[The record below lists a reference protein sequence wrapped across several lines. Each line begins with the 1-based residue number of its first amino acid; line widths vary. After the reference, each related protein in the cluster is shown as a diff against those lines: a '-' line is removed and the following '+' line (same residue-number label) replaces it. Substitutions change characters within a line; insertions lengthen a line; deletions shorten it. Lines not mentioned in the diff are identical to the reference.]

1 MNNMFKILNT
11 YLFNKR
17 ALRYLSVTPRER
29 RFVNYDKAKNI
40 LLLFES
46 DYAEKNQH
54 IHRVIKQMRQDGKKV
69 SAWGFID
76 KKQVETAIFPEFRI
90 LHHKQTDFFHRP
102 LQSYINELQ
111 HSPFDLV
118 IDLTV
123 NPVVPLQYLALY
135 AISSFKTGIRKSK
148 LPIYDF
154 VLDLENVAAKNESSD
169 EMVTAVD
176 ETYLYNQIIF
186 YIKRIQTTD

>member
-1 MNNMFKILNT
+1 MFKILNT
-11 YLFNKR
+11 YLFNQR
-17 ALRYLSVTPRER
+17 AQKYLSVTPRER

-76 KKQVETAIFPEFRI
+76 KKHVETAIFPDFRI
-90 LHHKQTDFFHRP
+90 LHHKQTDIFHKP
-102 LQSYINELQ
+102 LESFINELQ
-111 HSPFDLV
+111 NSQFDLL

-135 AISSFKTGIRKSK
+135 AICSFKTGIRKSK

-154 VLDLENVAAKNESSD
+154 VLDLENVATKSESSE
-169 EMVTAVD
+169 EMENAVD

-186 YIKRIQTTD
+186 YLKRIQTTD